1 MVDGLEGT
9 VNLSSSSFLLLGL
22 SSRAMRAK
30 YQELLPYIGVSH
42 MFTIGIALDA
52 ISAGRIM
59 DDQIRFGTG
68 DNILHSPR
76 PHKNF

>member
-52 ISAGRIM
+52 IAEGRIM
-59 DDQIRFGTG
+59 ERPDKVG
-68 DNILHSPR
+68 DR
-76 PHKNF
+76 R